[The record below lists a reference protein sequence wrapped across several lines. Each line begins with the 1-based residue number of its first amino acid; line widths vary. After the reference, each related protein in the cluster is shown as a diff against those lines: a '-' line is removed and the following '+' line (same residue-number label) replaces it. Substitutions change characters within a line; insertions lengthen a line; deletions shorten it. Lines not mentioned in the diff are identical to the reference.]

1 MSIPISWRPLVIIW
15 YRYGSELGPVQGVGY
30 INELLARLTDHP
42 VEDHTQTNQ
51 TLDSNSETFPLGR
64 GIYVDFSHDNLMTA
78 VASAMGL
85 FRDKNFISGRVL
97 DPTRRDDSRDW
108 FISRIVPFSG
118 RMVVERIDCGSP
130 SSGQGISRRTIFP
143 WAERRVKNEDR
154 AVFVRVL
161 MNDAVQKLDFCEGV
175 DEDGLCPLPSFVK
188 SQSYAKENGQG
199 DWEKCFQ

>member
-30 INELLARLTDHP
+30 INELLARLTDRP

-97 DPTRRDDSRDW
+97 DPTRRDD
-108 FISRIVPFSG
+108 IGLLV
-118 RMVVERIDCGSP
+118 
-130 SSGQGISRRTIFP
+130 
-143 WAERRVKNEDR
+143 
-154 AVFVRVL
+154 
-161 MNDAVQKLDFCEGV
+161 
-175 DEDGLCPLPSFVK
+175 GLCHFL
-188 SQSYAKENGQG
+188 EG
-199 DWEKCFQ
+199 